1 MYQFLVENTVY
12 VVLTIVLIIWFGLA
26 FYLFKIDKKLKKI
39 EKIIETETLSKE

>member
-12 VVLTIVLIIWFGLA
+12 VVMTIVLIIWFGLA
-26 FYLFKIDKKLKKI
+26 FYLFKIDRKLKKI